1 MSHIFSRITVEKRRA
16 DCCDQWDLCHEGVWI
31 SWKILQH
38 WPPGNVSSASS
49 SQLVIWLNCL
59 SIFWKDHLLGSSQL
73 PNPLDFGCLFF
84 FLPAIMANQPTPSP
98 KEPPGEIWPL
108 LIRACEN
115 HWFPLMLGRLWAPY
129 FWGRLTSHGFNEDP
143 TMLRLPWHLAI
154 CQGNQWLLPRNLT
167 WLDGKSTM
175 NEWRCISYWR

>member
-1 MSHIFSRITVEKRRA
+1 MRVYEFPENFATLTTWKRFQCFIFSACHMVELSFHFLER
-16 DCCDQWDLCHEGVWI
+16 
-31 SWKILQH
+31 
-38 WPPGNVSSASS
+38 PPTGKFPVAQPVGFWVS
-49 SQLVIWLNCL
+49 
-59 SIFWKDHLLGSSQL
+59 
-73 PNPLDFGCLFF
+73 FF